1 MPGSSHLGVFC
12 RAGSTVKESFSD
24 RFKFFFYILAESSLH
39 FPKKKRRKRIEVPKQ
54 KTSCFC
60 N

>member
-12 RAGSTVKESFSD
+12 RARSIVKESLSD
-24 RFKFFFYILAESSLH
+24 RFKFFFDILAESSLH
-39 FPKKKRRKRIEVPKQ
+39 FPKKKRRKRVEVPKQ
-54 KTSCFC
+54 KTSSFC